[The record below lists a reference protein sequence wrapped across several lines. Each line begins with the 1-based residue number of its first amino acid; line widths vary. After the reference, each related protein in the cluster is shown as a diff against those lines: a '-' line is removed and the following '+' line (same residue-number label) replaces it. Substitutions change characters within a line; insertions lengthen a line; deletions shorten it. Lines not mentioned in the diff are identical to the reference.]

1 MKNPLLKFYRAQ
13 SSPAVSLSWDLLTGK
28 DYIGDPTTDDVLSMS
43 ETVAK
48 RFMYIWAQTIAFE
61 GGTLIGRGQ
70 RGLAE
75 FAGLRAYPRNRIW
88 EATDLWRPDLKA
100 YMDIPTDPLERIT
113 KGISVGRS
121 EYRQA
126 HPEIDAKLW
135 ITGEVTTLKSSAA
148 SSIVQELVKQYEID
162 PTDIKGVKKHQKAK
176 VKQTKF
182 MEFMQSGQ
190 QEPVRFSVSDSSR
203 RMDRL
208 IRALT
213 MPETVAPQQGAANTQ
228 QEEALKELQ
237 RRAQE
242 QLRQM
247 GSTPVPAGAP

>member
-28 DYIGDPTTDDVLSMS
+28 DYIGDPTTGVLSMS

-48 RFMYIWAQTIAFE
+48 RFMYIWLQTVAFE

-88 EATDLWRPDLKA
+88 EATDQWRPDLKA
-100 YMDIPTDPLERIT
+100 YEDIPTDPLERIT
-113 KGISVGRS
+113 KGSPYSRS
-121 EYRQA
+121 AYRQKY
-126 HPEIDAKLW
+126 PEIDAKLW
-135 ITGEVTTLKSSAA
+135 ITGKVTTLNSSAA
-148 SSIVQELVKQYEID
+148 ASIVQELVRQYEID
-162 PTDIKGVKKHQKAK
+162 PADIKGVQKHQKAK
-176 VKQTKF
+176 AKQTKF

-190 QEPVRFSVSDSSR
+190 QGPVRFSVSNSSR

-242 QLRQM
+242 QLSQM
-247 GSTPVPAGAP
+247 GSTPVPVGAPQ